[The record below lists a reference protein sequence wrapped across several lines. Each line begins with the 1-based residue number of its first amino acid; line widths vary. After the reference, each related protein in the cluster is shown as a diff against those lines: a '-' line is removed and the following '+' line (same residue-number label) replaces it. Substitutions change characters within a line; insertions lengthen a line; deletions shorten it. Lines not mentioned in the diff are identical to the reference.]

1 MKTQTETE
9 THSSTR
15 SSNRKPTLPR
25 GSRSPAV
32 LRNVV
37 RRWWFWTLIIVLTA
51 VVVVHAFLAIWVRDY
66 VNRKLSEIPG
76 YRAHVAAVT
85 LHLWR
90 GAYQIHALNI
100 TKTDGKVPVPFF
112 AAPLIDF
119 SVQWR
124 ALIFERAFV
133 GNIEINRPEINL
145 VNGSSEETRQAPVD
159 APWAQKVKQ
168 LFPLKINRFAVHDGE
183 VRYRD
188 FSHTPKVNMWVDR
201 VQMVATNLTNSK
213 KLSKSLIA
221 DLRVEGRPLGVGD
234 VRSQISL
241 DPYAA
246 KPTFAF
252 NLELRE
258 MPLVKLNDFSK
269 AYGHFTFDAGTLKVA
284 MEASANNG
292 AYRGYI
298 EPVFDHMSIFNPA
311 KEDNPITAVWE
322 AILEGVTRIVRN
334 HPKDRFGTKVPF
346 AGTFDHP
353 NPEILTTVF
362 NAFRNAFVK
371 AFQGELPAGNKLP
384 KVEPEKK
391 Q

>member
-1 MKTQTETE
+1 MDTHTTSES
-9 THSSTR
+9 HSSAPQ
-15 SSNRKPTLPR
+15 SKKR
-25 GSRSPAV
+25 GLARDGFRSPEFIRR
-32 LRNVV
+32 LIT
-37 RRWWFWTLIIVLTA
+37 RWWFWVLIVIAISLVIVHL
-51 VVVVHAFLAIWVRDY
+51 FLAVWVRDY
-66 VNRKLSEIPG
+66 VNRKLSEVPG

-90 GAYQIHALNI
+90 GAYAIHGLDI
-100 TKTDGKVPVPFF
+100 RKTNGKVPVPFF
-112 AAPLIDF
+112 STPLVDL

-133 GNIEINRPEINL
+133 GNIEIHRPEINL
-145 VNGSSEETRQAPVD
+145 VNGSTEATRQAPVD
-159 APWAQKVKQ
+159 EPWAQKIKQ

-183 VRYRD
+183 IRYRD
-188 FSHTPKVNMWVDR
+188 FSHTPQVKLWIDD

-213 KLSKSLIA
+213 KLSKNLVA
-221 DLRVEGRPLGVGD
+221 DIRIQGRPLSAGD

-241 DPYAA
+241 DPYAP

-258 MPLVKLNDFSK
+258 MPLVKLNDFAK

-284 MEASANNG
+284 MEANASKG
-292 AYRGYI
+292 AYKGYI

-311 KEDNPITAVWE
+311 KENNPLTAVWE

-346 AGTFDHP
+346 SGTFDHP

-371 AFQGELPAGNKLP
+371 AFAGELPPGHEP
-384 KVEPEKK
+384 PRVEPAKK